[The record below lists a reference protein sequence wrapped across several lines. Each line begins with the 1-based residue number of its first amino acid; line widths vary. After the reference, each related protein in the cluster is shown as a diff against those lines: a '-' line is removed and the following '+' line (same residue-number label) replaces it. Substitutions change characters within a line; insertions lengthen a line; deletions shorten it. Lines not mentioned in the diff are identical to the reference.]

1 MSECPI
7 CSFAVKASMDS
18 WTEKSFSK
26 SITAGVDF
34 MDNVAAQ
41 IADYKFEVKQAM
53 LLKILEGIFS
63 MTTTGATVRAKAAKE
78 FVEKHTFDI
87 TANEGEAAMVGAT
100 TLNKATVHLLR
111 RRLLNWSLRTVC
123 IVFFAKCQIVI
134 SFVYNVEKL
143 CNRINSNRFGHSL
156 FEK

>member
-1 MSECPI
+1 
-7 CSFAVKASMDS
+7 MDS

-53 LLKILEGIFS
+53 LLKILEGIFG

-87 TANEGEAAMVGAT
+87 TAPTRAKPLWWAQPHST
-100 TLNKATVHLLR
+100 RQL
-111 RRLLNWSLRTVC
+111 C
-123 IVFFAKCQIVI
+123 IC
-134 SFVYNVEKL
+134 
-143 CNRINSNRFGHSL
+143 CGGDC
-156 FEK
+156 